1 MLEQYKGFIACRR
14 PLLTGC
20 LLVLASLS
28 SACGGGNSTEA
39 PAIPAATSMTQ
50 AVPIGSPPVAGY
62 TLKFDDEFTSFN
74 GSTAGTNGWMTVYPW
89 GARTNNA
96 PLEAEF
102 YSDSSVGTN
111 PFSIVNGTLQISATT
126 TASTGAN
133 ALGLPYN
140 SGIIT
145 SFNSFHM
152 QYGYFEMSAQ
162 MPPGVGL
169 WPAFWLL
176 AEGGGWPPEI
186 DVMEQIGT
194 PTVIYDTLH
203 FDSGGTTQEGTA
215 VTVADTTAGYHTY
228 AVDWEPTTITIYFD
242 GQPTASWPTP
252 SDMNQPMYMLINLAV
267 GGPGSWP
274 GPPNDQLAS
283 RRRYRSGEAR
293 VTEQH
298 QHRSTGVKNPL
309 ERSRTRKLRAC
320 PRT

>member
-1 MLEQYKGFIACRR
+1 MAML
-14 PLLTGC
+14 
-20 LLVLASLS
+20 
-28 SACGGGNSTEA
+28 N
-39 PAIPAATSMTQ
+39 
-50 AVPIGSPPVAGY
+50 
-62 TLKFDDEFTSFN
+62 
-74 GSTAGTNGWMTVYPW
+74 GTNGWKTQYNF
-89 GARTNNA
+89 GRTNNV
-96 PLEAEF
+96 PLEAEY

-126 TASTGAN
+126 AASTGAN

-152 QYGYFEMSAQ
+152 QYGYFEMSAK

-186 DVMEQIGT
+186 DVMEQIGA

-203 FDSGGTTQEGTA
+203 FVSGGNTQEGTG
-215 VTVADTTAGYHTY
+215 VNVADTTAGYHTY
-228 AVDWEPTTITIYFD
+228 AVDWEPTTTTIYFD

-252 SDMNQPMYMLINLAV
+252 ADMNQPMYMLINLAV

-274 GPPNDQLAS
+274 GPPNGSTVFPANMNVDYVRAYASPNSINIGGALA
-283 RRRYRSGEAR
+283 
-293 VTEQH
+293 Q
-298 QHRSTGVKNPL
+298 
-309 ERSRTRKLRAC
+309 
-320 PRT
+320 